1 MKMLEEKEKKLEIAL
16 AKLKNLKLNFADMT
30 KNISNLEN
38 QKKQFKIEKEELQE
52 KYKLLNKEHHNLKQ
66 QLETP

>member
-1 MKMLEEKEKKLEIAL
+1 MLEEKEKKLEIAL

-38 QKKQFKIEKEELQE
+38 QKKQFKIEKEEL
-52 KYKLLNKEHHNLKQ
+52 KKNTKA
-66 QLETP
+66 